1 MIALIFALIGVLPA
15 YFVAGWYS
23 AVNHIKWFKIGEKK
37 AYGRVYQSQLNTI
50 LICNLL
56 IWPLVWIERGICKW
70 VPHLS
75 SKVSKRLEELTEPL

>member
-56 IWPLVWIERGICKW
+56 IWSGLKG
-70 VPHLS
+70 
-75 SKVSKRLEELTEPL
+75 VSANGFLISPPR